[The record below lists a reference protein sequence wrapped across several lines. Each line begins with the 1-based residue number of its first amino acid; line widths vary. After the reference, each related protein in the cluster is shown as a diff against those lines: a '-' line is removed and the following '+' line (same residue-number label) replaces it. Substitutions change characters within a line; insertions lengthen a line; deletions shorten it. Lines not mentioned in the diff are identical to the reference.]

1 MHIKVSYIKQASYI
15 HKRGGVYQYI
25 RRIPCDI
32 RSHYKTDQLYFS
44 LRTGSFVS
52 ANRLSRSITQKL
64 DDYWLGIRLQ
74 KIDIPKIAIINA
86 SEPIPENGPPL
97 SQATQFYLNL
107 KGTGKSKTFKQAA
120 IRNSGYLINLLGD
133 RSIGEYSTADAGK
146 LRTWLLEKELSIA
159 SIRRV
164 FGTIRSIINL
174 TISEYGLSCNNGFS
188 RIYMPD
194 ETRVKSRKS
203 IPVPDI
209 LKVQSICREIDDD
222 LRWLIGLVSDTGAR
236 LAEIAGL
243 AMSDIKLEAPL
254 PYIEIKPHLWRP
266 LQTKSSSRMVPLIG
280 AALWSTKRIKSSP
293 DSVFAFPRYSNE
305 ERCNANSASAALN
318 KWLKPY
324 VPEHCVIHSFRHSL
338 RDRLRAVECPADIID
353 CIGGWERR
361 GVGESYGDGY
371 PLEVLNKWMQKIT

>member
-52 ANRLSRSITQKL
+52 ANRLSKSITQKL

-74 KIDIPKIAIINA
+74 KIDIPKIAIINT
-86 SEPIPENGPPL
+86 SEPVPENGPPL

-146 LRTWLLEKELSIA
+146 LRTWLLDKELTIA

-194 ETRVKSRKS
+194 ETGVKSRKS

-209 LKVQSICREIDDD
+209 LKIQSICREMDDD

-243 AMSDIKLEAPL
+243 GCD
-254 PYIEIKPHLWRP
+254 
-266 LQTKSSSRMVPLIG
+266 LILVADG
-280 AALWSTKRIKSSP
+280 FRIP
-293 DSVFAFPRYSNE
+293 TRLCD
-305 ERCNANSASAALN
+305 
-318 KWLKPY
+318 PY
-324 VPEHCVIHSFRHSL
+324 VLVYGKTFR
-338 RDRLRAVECPADIID
+338 DVDRAVDM
-353 CIGGWERR
+353 
-361 GVGESYGDGY
+361 V
-371 PLEVLNKWMQKIT
+371 KHKIRQHQQVCGKCTMLS

>member
-146 LRTWLLEKELSIA
+146 LRTWLLDKELSIA

-174 TISEYGLSCNNGFS
+174 TTSEYGLSCNNGFS

-209 LKVQSICREIDDD
+209 LKVQSMCREMDDD

-254 PYIEIKPHLWRP
+254 PYIQIKPHSWRP
-266 LQTKSSSRMVPLIG
+266 LKTKSSSRMVPLIG
-280 AALWSTKRIKSSP
+280 AALWSAKRIKSSP

-371 PLEVLNKWMQKIT
+371 PLEVLNKWMLKIT

>member
-146 LRTWLLEKELSIA
+146 LRTWLLDKELSIA

-243 AMSDIKLEAPL
+243 AMSDIKLEVPL
-254 PYIEIKPHLWRP
+254 PYIQIKPHSWRP
-266 LQTKSSSRMVPLIG
+266 LKTKSSSRMVPLIG
-280 AALWSTKRIKSSP
+280 AALWSAKRIKSSP

-318 KWLKPY
+318 KWLKPC
-324 VPEHCVIHSFRHSL
+324 VPEQCVIHYFRHSL

-371 PLEVLNKWMQKIT
+371 PLEVLNKWMLKIT

>member
-1 MHIKVSYIKQASYI
+1 M
-15 HKRGGVYQYI
+15 
-25 RRIPCDI
+25 
-32 RSHYKTDQLYFS
+32 
-44 LRTGSFVS
+44 
-52 ANRLSRSITQKL
+52 
-64 DDYWLGIRLQ
+64 GIRLQ
-74 KIDIPKIAIINA
+74 KIDIPKIAIINT
-86 SEPIPENGPPL
+86 SEPVPENGPPL

-146 LRTWLLEKELSIA
+146 LRTWLLDKELTIA

-194 ETRVKSRKS
+194 ETRVRSRKS

-209 LKVQSICREIDDD
+209 LKVQSMCREMDDD

-254 PYIEIKPHLWRP
+254 PYIQIKPHSWRP
-266 LQTKSSSRMVPLIG
+266 LKTKSSSRMVPLIG
-280 AALWSTKRIKSSP
+280 AALWSAQRLS
-293 DSVFAFPRYSNE
+293 
-305 ERCNANSASAALN
+305 L
-318 KWLKPY
+318 
-324 VPEHCVIHSFRHSL
+324 IH
-338 RDRLRAVECPADIID
+338 I
-353 CIGGWERR
+353 
-361 GVGESYGDGY
+361 
-371 PLEVLNKWMQKIT
+371 

>member
-86 SEPIPENGPPL
+86 SETIPENGPAL

-146 LRTWLLEKELSIA
+146 LRTWLLDKELSIA

-209 LKVQSICREIDDD
+209 LKVQSICREMDDD

-254 PYIEIKPHLWRP
+254 PYIQIKPHSWRP
-266 LQTKSSSRMVPLIG
+266 LKTKSSSRMVPLIG
-280 AALWSTKRIKSSP
+280 AALWSAKRIKSSP

-324 VPEHCVIHSFRHSL
+324 VPEHCVIHSFRHSF

>member
-1 MHIKVSYIKQASYI
+1 MHIKVSYIKQAYYI

-86 SEPIPENGPPL
+86 SETIPENGPAL

-146 LRTWLLEKELSIA
+146 LRTWLLDKELSIA

-209 LKVQSICREIDDD
+209 LKVQSMCREMDDD

-254 PYIEIKPHLWRP
+254 PYIQIKPHSWRP
-266 LQTKSSSRMVPLIG
+266 LKTKSSSRMVPLIG
-280 AALWSTKRIKSSP
+280 AALWSAKRIKSSP

-324 VPEHCVIHSFRHSL
+324 VPEQCVIHSFRHSL

>member
-1 MHIKVSYIKQASYI
+1 MSYIKQASYI

-146 LRTWLLEKELSIA
+146 LRTWLLEKELTIA

-174 TISEYGLSCNNGFS
+174 TTSEYGLSCNNGFS

-209 LKVQSICREIDDD
+209 LKVQSICREMDDD

-254 PYIEIKPHLWRP
+254 PYIQIKPHSWRP
-266 LQTKSSSRMVPLIG
+266 LKTKSSSRMVPLIG
-280 AALWSTKRIKSSP
+280 AALWSAKRIKSSP

-371 PLEVLNKWMQKIT
+371 PLEVLNKWMLKIT

>member
-1 MHIKVSYIKQASYI
+1 MSYIKQASYL

-86 SEPIPENGPPL
+86 SEPIPENGPAL

-146 LRTWLLEKELSIA
+146 LRTWLLDKELSIA

-209 LKVQSICREIDDD
+209 LKVQSICREMDDD

-254 PYIEIKPHLWRP
+254 PYIQIKPHSWRP
-266 LQTKSSSRMVPLIG
+266 LKTKSSSRMVPLIG
-280 AALWSTKRIKSSP
+280 AALWSAKRIKSSP

-353 CIGGWERR
+353 YIGGWERR

>member
-52 ANRLSRSITQKL
+52 ATRLSKSITQKL

-74 KIDIPKIAIINA
+74 KIDIPKIAIINT
-86 SEPIPENGPPL
+86 SEPVPENGPPL

-146 LRTWLLEKELSIA
+146 LRTWLLDKELSIA

-254 PYIEIKPHLWRP
+254 PYIQIKPHSWRP
-266 LQTKSSSRMVPLIG
+266 LKTKSSSRMVPLIG
-280 AALWSTKRIKSSP
+280 AALWSAKRIKSSP
-293 DSVFAFPRYSNE
+293 DSLFAFPRYSND

-318 KWLKPY
+318 KWLHQY
-324 VPEHCVIHSFRHSL
+324 VPEGCSMHSFRHSM
-338 RDRLRAVECPADIID
+338 RGRLRAIECPPDIID
-353 CIGGWERR
+353 QIGGWAVQS
-361 GVGESYGDGY
+361 VGQGYGQGY
-371 PLEVLNKWMQKIT
+371 SLELCAKWLNRM

>member
-146 LRTWLLEKELSIA
+146 LRTWLLEKELTIA

-209 LKVQSICREIDDD
+209 LKVQSMCREMYDD

-254 PYIEIKPHLWRP
+254 PYIQIKPHSWRP
-266 LQTKSSSRMVPLIG
+266 LKTKSSSRMVPLIG
-280 AALWSTKRIKSSP
+280 AALWSAKRIKSSP

-371 PLEVLNKWMQKIT
+371 PLEVLNKWMLKIT

>member
-1 MHIKVSYIKQASYI
+1 MSYIKQASYI

-74 KIDIPKIAIINA
+74 KIDIPKIAIINT
-86 SEPIPENGPPL
+86 SEPIPENGPAL

-146 LRTWLLEKELSIA
+146 LRTWLLDKELTIA

-254 PYIEIKPHLWRP
+254 PYIQIKPHSWRP
-266 LQTKSSSRMVPLIG
+266 LKTKSSSRMVPLIG
-280 AALWSTKRIKSSP
+280 AALWSAKRIKSSP

>member
-1 MHIKVSYIKQASYI
+1 MSYIKQASYI

-86 SEPIPENGPPL
+86 SETIPENGPAL

-146 LRTWLLEKELSIA
+146 LRTWLLDKELTIA

-209 LKVQSICREIDDD
+209 LKVQSICREMDDD

-254 PYIEIKPHLWRP
+254 PYIQIKPHSWRP
-266 LQTKSSSRMVPLIG
+266 LKTKSSSRMVPLIG
-280 AALWSTKRIKSSP
+280 AALWSAKRIKSSP

-324 VPEHCVIHSFRHSL
+324 VPERCVIHSFRHSL

-371 PLEVLNKWMQKIT
+371 PLEVLNKWMLKIT

>member
-15 HKRGGVYQYI
+15 HKRGRVYQYI
-25 RRIPCDI
+25 RRTPCDI
-32 RSHYKTDQLYFS
+32 RAHYKTDQLYFS

-86 SEPIPENGPPL
+86 SEPIPENGPAL

-146 LRTWLLEKELSIA
+146 LRTWLLDKELSIA

-254 PYIEIKPHLWRP
+254 PYIQIKPHSWRP
-266 LQTKSSSRMVPLIG
+266 LKTKSSSRMVPLIG
-280 AALWSTKRIKSSP
+280 AALWSAKRIKSSP

-324 VPEHCVIHSFRHSL
+324 VPEQCVIHSFRHSF

>member
-32 RSHYKTDQLYFS
+32 RSHYKTGQLYFS

-52 ANRLSRSITQKL
+52 ANRLSKSITQKL

-74 KIDIPKIAIINA
+74 KIDIPKIAIINT
-86 SEPIPENGPPL
+86 SEPVPENGPPL

-146 LRTWLLEKELSIA
+146 LRTWLLDKELTIA

-174 TISEYGLSCNNGFS
+174 TISEYGLSCCLLYTS
-188 RIYMPD
+188 PSPRD
-194 ETRVKSRKS
+194 RTR
-203 IPVPDI
+203 
-209 LKVQSICREIDDD
+209 
-222 LRWLIGLVSDTGAR
+222 
-236 LAEIAGL
+236 
-243 AMSDIKLEAPL
+243 
-254 PYIEIKPHLWRP
+254 
-266 LQTKSSSRMVPLIG
+266 SRMP
-280 AALWSTKRIKSSP
+280 SS
-293 DSVFAFPRYSNE
+293 A
-305 ERCNANSASAALN
+305 
-318 KWLKPY
+318 
-324 VPEHCVIHSFRHSL
+324 
-338 RDRLRAVECPADIID
+338 
-353 CIGGWERR
+353 
-361 GVGESYGDGY
+361 
-371 PLEVLNKWMQKIT
+371 